1 MRDIVDSRILGAFRL
16 ADAVTGATVQR
27 PLAVYAGPDFERLL
41 SAPGNLHAVQN
52 RSGIYVMTT
61 APGMDRLTQ
70 TFDVTGFTPLQP
82 VVFTIKIS
90 DPQGFYLPRLATV
103 TLPRDTSLPP
113 GGATSLPP
121 TDTGNVFQA
130 QPITLYP
137 APALRGRAT
146 SASVF
151 VRVTAQGIPNKGV
164 PWVLIQAQTPSDST
178 VLASSFTDKRGEGQ
192 LSMAVPGIR
201 ANTAGGA
208 SVVAVGRD
216 VNIVAIYDP
225 TFAQKDASFVPD
237 PDDLLHRASDAS
249 MKRAT
254 SQTITVQAG
263 QAKSIAITIAI
274 A

>member
-1 MRDIVDSRILGAFRL
+1 MRDILDDRVLGAFRL

-27 PLAVYAGPDFERLL
+27 PLAVYAGPGFQRLL
-41 SAPGNLHAVQN
+41 SAPGDLHAVQN
-52 RSGIYVMTT
+52 RSGIYVMTR

-70 TFDVTGFTPLQP
+70 TFDVTGFTAIPP
-82 VVFTIKIS
+82 VGFAIKIS

-113 GGATSLPP
+113 SGATSVPP

-137 APALRGRAT
+137 APALRGRPT
-146 SASVF
+146 WASVF
-151 VRVTAQGIPNKGV
+151 VSVTAQGNPNKGV
-164 PWVLIQAQTPSDST
+164 VWVLIQAQRPSDST

-192 LSMAVPGIR
+192 LSLAVPGIR
-201 ANTAGGA
+201 ANTAGGT
-208 SVVAVGRD
+208 SVVAVGTD

-225 TFAQKDASFVPD
+225 TFAQKDANFVPD
-237 PDDLLHRASDAS
+237 PDDVLHRASDQS
-249 MKRAT
+249 MKRVI

-263 QAKSIAITIAI
+263 RTKSIAMTIALS
-274 A
+274 